1 VEEKKLRKIPGVAA
15 SERGGVQGGTSPCAA
30 RFGWDVK
37 GTGLAEEDGKCAR
50 EGESPVCS
58 AVEIGRSSSGWEC
71 RVKGGA
77 IHRRLNRKDRPI
89 EEKYREGKEKRTT
102 GVE

>member
-1 VEEKKLRKIPGVAA
+1 MSGRDAA
-15 SERGGVQGGTSPCAA
+15 EG
-30 RFGWDVK
+30 
-37 GTGLAEEDGKCAR
+37 DGKRAR
-50 EGESPVCS
+50 EGESPVCQRR
-58 AVEIGRSSSGWEC
+58 ARGGSSSGWGC